1 MRIVP
6 FLLSSIATAALVI
19 GLNTQLPLG
28 GSKSPRLGYFL
39 SPQQGFWQN
48 AEATNQSYSEN
59 LNIKGIKSK
68 VDVFIDE
75 RLVPHIYAENDLDAY
90 YVQGFLHA
98 KFRLWQ
104 MEFQTYVAGG
114 RLSEILGEERLPLD
128 RFFRRIGMV
137 YGAEQTMER
146 MNKNPLMKATVDA
159 YANGVNAYIK
169 TLKPDQI
176 PFEYKLL
183 DYQPEQWT
191 PVKTYLFLMFMAY
204 DLTARGATTDLKMT
218 NAKNYLG
225 YEAFDKLF
233 PNIQD
238 SLDPIIPQSTIFAK
252 PSLNP
257 IIPKDIDSI
266 YLNKTN
272 NSSEAIAPLIPN
284 KNNGSNNWAVAG
296 SKTCFT

>member
-6 FLLSSIATAALVI
+6 FFLSSIATAALVV

-48 AEATNQSYSEN
+48 AEATNQSYTEN
-59 LNIKGIKSK
+59 LTIKGLKEK

-146 MNKNPLMKATVDA
+146 MNKDPLMKATVDA

-169 TLKPDQI
+169 TLKPEQI

-183 DYQPEQWT
+183 DYKPEQWT
-191 PVKTYLFLMFMAY
+191 PVKTYLF
-204 DLTARGATTDLKMT
+204 
-218 NAKNYLG
+218 
-225 YEAFDKLF
+225 
-233 PNIQD
+233 
-238 SLDPIIPQSTIFAK
+238 
-252 PSLNP
+252 
-257 IIPKDIDSI
+257 
-266 YLNKTN
+266 
-272 NSSEAIAPLIPN
+272 
-284 KNNGSNNWAVAG
+284 
-296 SKTCFT
+296 